1 MSHGMNYIWQGAS
14 YRARRKR
21 CGAMEAARRHFYE
34 VGSSA
39 GSDLENLAPIVNS
52 RSNEEA
58 RTKFYGSRH
67 ISRRQKS
74 FDQPLVQTHLTKF
87 TTLLK
92 YEFPSIRFPYDS
104 PQIATIQFVN
114 LKSNFGN
121 FFLNSS
127 DNLMWFKRPLVQ
139 INKRE

>member
-1 MSHGMNYIWQGAS
+1 
-14 YRARRKR
+14 
-21 CGAMEAARRHFYE
+21 MEAARRHFYE

-39 GSDLENLAPIVNS
+39 GSGLENLAPIVNS
-52 RSNEEA
+52 RSNQEA

-92 YEFPSIRFPYDS
+92 YEFPSIPPIRFPYDS

-121 FFLNSS
+121 FFLNSL
-127 DNLMWFKRPLVQ
+127 DNLM
-139 INKRE
+139 